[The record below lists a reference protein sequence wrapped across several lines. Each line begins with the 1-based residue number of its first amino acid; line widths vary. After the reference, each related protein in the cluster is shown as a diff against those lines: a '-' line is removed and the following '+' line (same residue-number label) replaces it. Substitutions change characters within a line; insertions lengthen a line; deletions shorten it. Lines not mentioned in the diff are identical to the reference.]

1 MDCEAIDTLGLA
13 FSAYLDDLRYLH
25 IFNFVL
31 KHFTLDTFMSSIL
44 PELDHYLLL
53 SHTSHHDTWHHTP
66 LSIRMRCRSVFDH
79 FGCAFIHLLD
89 FRFNIFHDGR
99 AWQIVD
105 LVVKMIFILTIGML
119 SVELLALCIL
129 SIDHHCFIHRSILF
143 FFVNMVSQYM
153 VLFSITYLRLDIFIA
168 WWMSI
173 FHSTVVLR
181 HFVSQFVHCYI
192 LGHPPFS

>member
-1 MDCEAIDTLGLA
+1 MWF
-13 FSAYLDDLRYLH
+13 FSSNH
-25 IFNFVL
+25 IPTFYFVL
-31 KHFTLDTFMSSIL
+31 RHVSINTFMISIL
-44 PELDHYLLL
+44 PKPDHYLLL
-53 SHTSHHDTWHHTP
+53 SHTSYHDTWHHIP

-168 WWMSI
+168 YWGIATYLDVLTLRFDFLFMI
-173 FHSTVVLR
+173 VVFDGLWSYWYLG
-181 HFVSQFVHCYI
+181 FSLLGI
-192 LGHPPFS
+192 LGWS